1 MRSTSEY
8 IDFLKHRLSNAY
20 DMIRVM
26 GVKDESLTAMAHEMN
41 NGSDAV
47 DAMRDGL
54 EWDDMGPFG
63 ESGLQGD
70 EAE

>member
-1 MRSTSEY
+1 M
-8 IDFLKHRLSNAY
+8 
-20 DMIRVM
+20 
-26 GVKDESLTAMAHEMN
+26 AMVHDVN
-41 NGSDAV
+41 NGADAV

-54 EWDDMGPFG
+54 EWDDMGPLD